1 MCCQTKTTSQPI
13 KNQDKSNAA
22 GAILR
27 RLCFRTFAICLILAA
42 AEVNPGKARTMKKLA
57 VVGFGK
63 RIRWLLMQMETFAA
77 DVKVVAAVDPRE
89 DEIRK
94 QSKPEELEGV
104 TFYNDVDTMLAEV
117 EPDAVMIGTTCN
129 VHTEHAKKVMALGL
143 PLFLE
148 KPVSINREQLQEL
161 YEASLNSTSK
171 VVVSFP
177 LRLSRQLAM
186 VKDIIDSGVLGDVA
200 NVQAIN
206 NVPFYGSNYFHGWMR
221 DDSLTGGLWLQ
232 KATHD
237 LDYLSYAI
245 GKLPERIV
253 AVESKNVFT
262 GDMPAGLDCLDCPIQ
277 DSCPESQKNLY
288 YMQNILDDMRNA
300 EDWWEGRWQCSF
312 AVDTGNH
319 DSATAILQY
328 ADGSHL
334 TYTQNFYARRNAA
347 KRGARFL
354 GYKGTLEFDF
364 YNDEVT
370 MSHHLQPRV
379 DRYTLESGEGGHHGG
394 DTELLHDFIGIIFG
408 DGESRSTL
416 ADGMT
421 SANLCLTAR
430 ESAQTGQFVPFLPLG
445 RA

>member
-1 MCCQTKTTSQPI
+1 
-13 KNQDKSNAA
+13 
-22 GAILR
+22 
-27 RLCFRTFAICLILAA
+27 
-42 AEVNPGKARTMKKLA
+42 MKKLA

-63 RIRWLLMQMETFAA
+63 RIQWLLMQMESFAA

-94 QSKPEELEGV
+94 RATAEDLQGI
-104 TFYNDVDTMLAEV
+104 TFYTDIDTMLADA

-129 VHTEHAKKVMALGL
+129 VHTDYAKKVMALGL

-161 YEASLNSTSK
+161 YEASLTTTSK

-200 NVQAIN
+200 NVQAVN

-262 GDMPAGLDCLDCPIQ
+262 GDMPAGLYCLECPKQ
-277 DSCPESQKNLY
+277 DICPESQKNLF
-288 YMQNILDDMRNA
+288 YMQNILDDMHKA
-300 EDWWEGRWQCSF
+300 EDWWDGRWQCSF

-347 KRGARFL
+347 KRGARFI

-364 YNDEVT
+364 NNDEVVL
-370 MSHHLQPRV
+370 SHHLQPRV
-379 DRYTLESGEGGHHGG
+379 DRFNLESGEGGHHGG
-394 DTELLHDFIGIIFG
+394 DTELLNDFLGIIFG
-408 DGESRSTL
+408 TGESRSTL

-421 SANLCLTAR
+421 SANLCLTAK
-430 ESAQTGQFVPFLPLG
+430 ESALSGQFVPFRPLVG
-445 RA
+445 Q